1 MSYTIDFKDT
11 CLSYING
18 IRRTLLTDLPI
29 LGFVGEILDDG
40 TESTIDILINTGPL
54 NNEILKNRICQIPIC
69 FKDTE
74 LDDTNEDEFEFELYM
89 ENTGNNILNVSSDDI
104 IIKHK
109 DIIKTAYYKYLF
121 PKDPISKNNILI
133 TRLRKNEKLH
143 FIAKMHRNTARIHAG
158 FCPVSGVGYYFVPLT
173 DKKIGDKID
182 QEGEMRVDEIYLERN
197 YKKNEYG
204 EPTDVKFNFES
215 VNNYSGEYLIKT
227 SIHIIINKLEKI
239 KNALKGENDDK
250 KLLEFKAVNNTSY
263 EFIFS
268 EEDDT
273 IGNILQSYI
282 HNKYVRVQDKKCT
295 YIGYV
300 CVHPLQYTMNLRIT
314 LPLASKDAEYIEFL
328 YNNITNII
336 GELNELNDLIKI
348 KIV

>member
-29 LGFVGEILDDG
+29 LGFVGETLDDG
-40 TESTIDILINTGPL
+40 TASTIDILINTGPL
-54 NNEILKNRICQIPIC
+54 NNEILKNRISQIPIC

-74 LDDTNEDEFEFELYM
+74 LDDINENEYEFELYI
-89 ENTGNNILNVSSDDI
+89 ENTETNLLNVTSDDI
-104 IIKHK
+104 VIKHNN
-109 DIIKTAYYKYLF
+109 IIKTKEYKYLF

-133 TRLRKNEKLH
+133 TRLRKNEIFH
-143 FIAKMHRNTARIHAG
+143 FIAKMKRNTARIHAG

-173 DKKIGDKID
+173 NKKIGDK
-182 QEGEMRVDEIYLERN
+182 EGDIIIDEIYIERN
-197 YKKNEYG
+197 YKKNKYD
-204 EPTDVKFNFES
+204 EPIDVKFNFES
-215 VNNYSGEYLIKT
+215 VNNFSGEYLIKT
-227 SIHIIINKLEKI
+227 SIQIIINKLENI
-239 KNALKGENDDK
+239 KNSLKEDNDHK
-250 KLLEFKAVNNTSY
+250 KLLELKLVNDISY
-263 EFIFS
+263 EFVFS

-282 HNKYVRVQDKKCT
+282 HNKYVRTKKPECS

-328 YNNITNII
+328 FNNITEII
-336 GELNELNDLIKI
+336 HELRILNDLIEI